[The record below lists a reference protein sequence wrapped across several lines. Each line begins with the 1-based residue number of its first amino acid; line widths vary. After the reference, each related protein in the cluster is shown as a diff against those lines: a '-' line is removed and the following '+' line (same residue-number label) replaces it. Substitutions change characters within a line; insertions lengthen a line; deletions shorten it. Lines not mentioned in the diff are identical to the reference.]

1 MDKDIS
7 KQSLIFIF
15 ITAVFLIVLL
25 GFNNNLQLNMTDK
38 LLKDIAENQNIAP
51 NRLFVKAW
59 RITRNSYID
68 KTMNHQKWSKW
79 RLRYFKHI
87 KTMEDANI
95 AINSM
100 LLSLNDPYTQFLL
113 SDGFSKQIKMMD
125 SKITGLGLVLNKTD
139 KGVIVNHTLDN
150 SPAKIANINAGDT
163 IVGIN
168 GKEASVNDINKLLE
182 DVETGKTKKVKIT
195 FKRNDKL
202 ITKELDV
209 KDIPIKTMNYQITKD
224 NIGII
229 TLSNIM
235 GEKAINDFQNLIKA
249 TNNTKGLIIDLRN
262 NYGGIFINAIQMANY
277 MLDIDKIVSIKSR
290 INREYQI
297 YSADENIFKNK
308 PIVILINNKTASAAE
323 ILAGTLQDNHNA
335 ILIGENTF
343 GKNTIQQV
351 IPLANKTGLIITT
364 DKYILP
370 SGEDIYKKGL
380 IPKINIIN
388 NSNEKDL
395 QMETAI
401 KLLNSIVK
409 NK

>member
-15 ITAVFLIVLL
+15 ITAILLIVLL
-25 GFNNNLQLNMTDK
+25 GFNNNLQFKIPDK
-38 LLKDIAENQNIAP
+38 ILKDISGNQNIAP

-87 KTMEDANI
+87 KTIDDANI

-100 LLSLNDPYTQFLL
+100 LLSLNDPYTKFLL

-139 KGVIVNHTLDN
+139 KGVIVNHTLEN
-150 SPAKIANINAGDT
+150 SPAKTANINAGDT

-168 GKEASVNDINKLLE
+168 GKEASVNDINKLLD
-182 DVETGKTKKVKIT
+182 DVETGKTKKVQIT
-195 FKRNDKL
+195 FKRNNQL
-202 ITKELDV
+202 ITKELTA
-209 KDIPIKTMNYQITKD
+209 KDIPIKTMHYQITKD

-235 GEKAINDFQNLIKA
+235 GEKAINDFQTLIKA

-297 YSADENIFKNK
+297 YSADENIFKDK

-370 SGEDIYKKGL
+370 LGEDIYEKGL
-380 IPKINIIN
+380 IPKIYIIN
-388 NSNEKDL
+388 NSAEKDV